1 MKFLV
6 LKTFEMLI
14 LKLFEIYSNKNCSNQ
29 VLRKLVRLASSQN
42 VKNSFTA
49 TITNTQCLPH
59 WVFFR
64 ALFEKLTSKFT
75 LFLPYL
81 FLSSL

>member
-29 VLRKLVRLASSQN
+29 VLKRHVKLASSLN
-42 VKNSFTA
+42 VKNRFT
-49 TITNTQCLPH
+49 TKITDTQCLPH
-59 WVFFR
+59 WVFFC

>member
-1 MKFLV
+1 MK
-6 LKTFEMLI
+6 TLI
-14 LKLFEIYSNKNCSNQ
+14 LKAFEFYQNIFFSNQ
-29 VLRKLVRLASSQN
+29 VLRKLVKLASSQN
-42 VKNSFTA
+42 VKNRFTA
-49 TITNTQCLPH
+49 TITDTQCLPH